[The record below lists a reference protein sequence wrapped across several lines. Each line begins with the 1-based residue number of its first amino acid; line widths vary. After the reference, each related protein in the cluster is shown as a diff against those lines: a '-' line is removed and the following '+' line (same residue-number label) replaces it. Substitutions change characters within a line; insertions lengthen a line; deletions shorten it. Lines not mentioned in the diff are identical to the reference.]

1 MVNLNKINKDYEEI
15 LSGLSFEEIVTYYRN
30 VNKKMLETYPTL
42 NSNKWNIEEHNKLF
56 NSVEEATDIFKK
68 QYPLINIVKYATKL
82 EELENK
88 YLEEHDL
95 AVYKLLAYALVNLS
109 NSISHIVHDILMDLT
124 HIYLYYDSITFA
136 NMGMY
141 TLKEEVNVPEEL
153 LEPLEPYF
161 YNMKNHN
168 SFYGAK
174 ALSFLNDNIQVN
186 FEVLELYIKDF
197 NKKCRINFNA
207 EEVPEDLVEVLEIYN
222 NAYDSGA
229 KAINHFEELKK
240 NPFKTA
246 IEITVESMKK
256 IEEKSEF
263 IKHDYDKIL
272 ESKLAEAPKYNF
284 TTFEIELPTGVVN

>member
-56 NSVEEATDIFKK
+56 DSVEEATDIFKVK
-68 QYPLINIVKYATKL
+68 YPLINVVKYATKL
-82 EELENK
+82 EELELK

-95 AVYKLLAYALVNLS
+95 AVYKLLASDLVTLS
-109 NSISHIVHDILMDLT
+109 TSIKFIVNDMLLDLT
-124 HIYLYYDSITFA
+124 HIYLYYDYISFA
-136 NMGMY
+136 NMGLY
-141 TLKEEVNVPEEL
+141 IFKEELDVPEEL

-174 ALSFLNDNIQVN
+174 ALSYLNDNIQIN
-186 FEVLELYIKDF
+186 FKVLEMYIEAF
-197 NKKCRINFNA
+197 NRNSRINFNA
-207 EEVPEDLVEVLEIYN
+207 EEVPEELVEVLGIYN

-229 KAINHFEELKK
+229 EAINLFEELKK
-240 NPFKTA
+240 NPFKKA
-246 IEITVESMKK
+246 IEISVESMKK
-256 IEEKSEF
+256 TEEKPEF
-263 IKHDYDKIL
+263 FKPDYDKIL
-272 ESKLAEAPKYNF
+272 ESKLANAPKYNF
-284 TTFEIELPTGVVN
+284 TTFELELPTGVVN

>member
-56 NSVEEATDIFKK
+56 DSVEEATDIFKK

-82 EELENK
+82 EELELK

-109 NSISHIVHDILMDLT
+109 TSITHIVRDMLLDLT

-229 KAINHFEELKK
+229 KAINRFEELKK

-284 TTFEIELPTGVVN
+284 TTFELELPTGVV